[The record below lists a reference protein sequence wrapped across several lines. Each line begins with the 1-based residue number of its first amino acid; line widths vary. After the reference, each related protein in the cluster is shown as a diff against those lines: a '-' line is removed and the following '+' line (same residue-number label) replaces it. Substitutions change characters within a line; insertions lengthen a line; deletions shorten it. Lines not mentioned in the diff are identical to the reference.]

1 MSLANGRDLALMYFI
16 LIALGVTLMPGVLLF
31 LAVRGLRLL
40 RRRMLPY
47 VHLAQ
52 FYSRR
57 IAWATDQGSR
67 KIAGPFVA
75 AAGVAAQVQ
84 YLGGRLMKIFKH

>member
-40 RRRMLPY
+40 RRRMLP
-47 VHLAQ
+47 
-52 FYSRR
+52 
-57 IAWATDQGSR
+57 
-67 KIAGPFVA
+67 
-75 AAGVAAQVQ
+75 
-84 YLGGRLMKIFKH
+84 